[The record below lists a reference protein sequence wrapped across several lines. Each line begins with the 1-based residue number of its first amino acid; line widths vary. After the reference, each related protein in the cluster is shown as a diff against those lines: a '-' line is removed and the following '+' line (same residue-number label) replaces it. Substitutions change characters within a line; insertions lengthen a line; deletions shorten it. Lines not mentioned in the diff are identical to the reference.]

1 MQEAVD
7 GKRRLILRDLNKPLN
22 SLRLNEYLARFRPAS
37 KEQKII
43 NKDVQTFVV
52 TKRGHGTIAAD

>member
-22 SLRLNEYLARFRPAS
+22 SLRLNEYLARFRPTS